1 MSDRDPIVSRR
12 DLLRAAPAL
21 AAGGLAGCGSLVGDS
36 STETPGGTPT
46 SAPTATPTPTPTAT
60 PTATPTPTPDRP
72 SVARQVIQ
80 RDRAAITHIY
90 RSVTGEITW
99 PSLESYN
106 RVDPAL
112 LGVWETGDDRAEF
125 TDDAE
130 FRETGSDYDNQ
141 GTYAAYDGRIFLQ
154 YSTGEELTVGYEVR
168 QEDGETV
175 LDLSNDSGIF
185 ATYTRTQDAADE
197 RSTLE
202 QFEDLILVEAENP
215 QTQRQELQ
223 AGNTGSGFV
232 VTPEGHVVTNAH
244 VVGADEDP
252 EYTLY
257 YRLAS
262 RTREAI
268 TSTLEEDYDLTD
280 TEQGEVE
287 AVFFDKMFAY
297 YTDHSTVER
306 VETDVA
312 VLHGR
317 TPPDEDLEVHSWSA
331 TVETAGTVRETVE
344 GEPTWGRDVAVLKVD
359 AGSPLQTVPLGDSTD
374 LGTGQD
380 LFVVGYPDIGVQ
392 DLFEDRNT
400 VLEPTLTSGVVSAR
414 RTLNSGVETIQTDA
428 GINGG
433 NSGGPIYDSDGEVV
447 GIATFKP
454 ADLDLEEVA
463 FGLPIEIATGFLGEL
478 GVENTPGELTETYRE
493 GLNAYWRDDC
503 ADVTNHM
510 ERVLE
515 RWPEHPYAREFIE
528 DC

>member
-1 MSDRDPIVSRR
+1 MGDPDATVSRR
-12 DLLRAAPAL
+12 DLLRTAPAL
-21 AAGGLAGCGSLVGDS
+21 AVGGLAGCSSLVGDS
-36 STETPGGTPT
+36 GTDTPASTPT
-46 SAPTATPTPTPTAT
+46 EAPTAT
-60 PTATPTPTPDRP
+60 PTATPTPTPTATATPTPDRP
-72 SVARQVIQ
+72 SIERQVIQ

-99 PSLESYN
+99 PELESYN
-106 RVDPAL
+106 RVDPRL
-112 LGVWETGDDRAEF
+112 LGVWETDDDRAEF

-130 FRETGSDYDNQ
+130 FTESGPDYDNQ

-154 YSTGEELTVGYEVR
+154 YSTGEDLSVGYELR
-168 QEDGETV
+168 QEDGVTV
-175 LDLSNDSGIF
+175 LDLSNDSGVF
-185 ATYTRTQDAADE
+185 ATYTKTQDAADE
-197 RSTLE
+197 RTVRE
-202 QFEDLILVEAENP
+202 QFEHLILVEAENP
-215 QTQRQELQ
+215 ETQRQELQ

-268 TSTLEEDYDLTD
+268 RSTLEEDYDLTD
-280 TEQGEVE
+280 SEQAEVE
-287 AVFFDKMFAY
+287 AVFFDKLFAY
-297 YTDHSTVER
+297 YSDHSTVDS
-306 VETDVA
+306 VETAVS

-331 TVETAGTVRETVE
+331 TIETAGNVRETVQ

-359 AGSPLQTVPLGDSTD
+359 AESPLQTVPLGDSTN

-392 DLFEDRNT
+392 SLFEDRNT

-414 RTLNSGVETIQTDA
+414 RTLNSGIETIQTDA
-428 GINGG
+428 GINSG
-433 NSGGPIYDSDGEVV
+433 NSGGPIYDGNGEVV

-463 FGLPIEIATGFLGEL
+463 FGLPIEVATGFMGEL
-478 GVENTPGELTETYRE
+478 GIENTPGEVTETFSE
-493 GLNAYWRDDC
+493 GLNAYWRGDC
-503 ADVTNHM
+503 ESVTTKM
-510 ERVLE
+510 EAVLDI
-515 RWPEHPYAREFIE
+515 WSDHPYAREFIE